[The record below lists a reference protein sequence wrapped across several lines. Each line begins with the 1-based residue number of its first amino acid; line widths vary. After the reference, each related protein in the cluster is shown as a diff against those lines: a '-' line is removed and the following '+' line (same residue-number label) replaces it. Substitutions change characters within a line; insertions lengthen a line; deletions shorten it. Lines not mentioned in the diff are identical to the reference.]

1 MSTGLY
7 SGVSGLAL
15 GVGLYKGVPGLWG
28 GASGLITGDGSSLS
42 LDFLTSNTLDPRVTF
57 SRTTN
62 ATLVDSTGRVTY
74 APNNLVTNSEA
85 FDNASWGKN
94 NLSVSANTSVA
105 PNGTAT
111 ADKLIP
117 NTTIGGHQASAGVG
131 TVSAGNLYVFSVYA
145 KADGYNFIRLSFGNA
160 AGGGVA
166 FFNVLTGA
174 IATTTGMLNTAIE
187 SVGNGWFRCS
197 ALRAAGSTASFGGDV
212 YAQSADNQFNWA
224 GNGTDGV
231 LAWGA
236 QLEQVTYQT
245 LPSTYNSTSPPNLFG
260 FTEEFNNAYWT
271 KAGATISPDA
281 TAAPNGSTTADKLVE
296 DSSTG
301 QHRFYGTAA
310 STTNTGSYTV
320 SFFAKAAERTR
331 VYVGVAESPTFVRQG
346 NAVFDL
352 SAGTVVSANAGS
364 GGASGGSATI
374 QDAGNGWYRCSYTL
388 ILGGANTSIFVDFNL
403 VSTGVTIS
411 YTGNGTSGLF
421 LWGAQLSNSA
431 SVDPYVYN
439 PGAAPT
445 STAYYGPRFDYNPVT
460 LAPNGLL
467 IEEQRVNLVLYSDQ
481 FNNAPS
487 WQNIFVTVTANTTTS
502 PDGTA
507 NADTITA
514 DGTVNTHSLNASD
527 AVGAKTISVFV
538 KAGTGNFFQIAVGGT
553 ADPYANFNLSAATSA
568 AFGTGTTASITAF
581 NNGWYRC
588 VMTTTNAAA
597 TGLRFA
603 IVSSISSARLE
614 AFASSATILLWGAQS
629 ETGAFATSY
638 IPTVASTVTRA
649 ADIASM
655 TGTNFS
661 SWYNQSEG
669 TIIPQFVAITNGV
682 SSTGGSAF
690 PFVYEI
696 DSSAASTSNHQL
708 ALSAGYGPGWNEGTS
723 VLGVSQVSFQDA
735 MTLGNAN
742 VRKIAYAYRT
752 NDFAGCANGG
762 TVLTDTSGTLPSPDR
777 MSIGSQNVSGSNVFT
792 GYIRTLTYY
801 PSRLSDAQL
810 RALTA

>member
-28 GASGLITGDGSSLS
+28 GASGLITGDGASLS
-42 LDFLTSNTLDPRVTF
+42 LDFLTGNTLDPRVTF

-62 ATLVDSTGRVTY
+62 ATLVDNTGRVTY
-74 APNNLVTNSEA
+74 APNNLVLRSEE
-85 FDNASWGKN
+85 FENASWGKN

-145 KADGYNFIRLSFGNA
+145 KADGYNFIRLSFGST
-160 AGGGVA
+160 AGGGIA

-197 ALRAAGSTASFGGDV
+197 ALRAAASTASFGGDV

-245 LPSTYNSTSPPNLFG
+245 LPSTYNSTSPPNLLG
-260 FTEEFNNAYWT
+260 FTEEFENAAWT
-271 KAGATISPDA
+271 KSNGSITANTIASPDGTIDADAFIENTAVSAFHFCYQAVTKAASNIAYAGSFYLKNKGRQVAFNIQNAAGSSGVQGRVNPATGAVTQNATTFGSGFAAGAITITD
-281 TAAPNGSTTADKLVE
+281 V
-296 DSSTG
+296 
-301 QHRFYGTAA
+301 
-310 STTNTGSYTV
+310 
-320 SFFAKAAERTR
+320 
-331 VYVGVAESPTFVRQG
+331 
-346 NAVFDL
+346 
-352 SAGTVVSANAGS
+352 
-364 GGASGGSATI
+364 
-374 QDAGNGWYRCSYTL
+374 GNGWYRVAMTATSDTSTSVAFNL
-388 ILGGANTSIFVDFNL
+388 ILHNGTTAV
-403 VSTGVTIS
+403 
-411 YTGNGTSGLF
+411 YTGDGVSGAF

-467 IEEQRVNLVLYSDQ
+467 IEEQRVNLALQS
-481 FNNAPS
+481 ALAS
-487 WQNIFVTVTANTTTS
+487 GWTLSTVTRTVNATNA
-502 PDGTA
+502 PDGTLTA
-507 NADTITA
+507 NLYSSTSAD
-514 DGTVNTHSLNASD
+514 S
-527 AVGAKTISVFV
+527 SVSQL
-538 KAGTGNFFQIAVGGT
+538 GIAVSASTAYIFSIYLRADAATTVSIYVVDSGGGSGNTSAVCNVTTQWQRFTVTRTTSVGTTSCSVQIGGGGT
-553 ADPYANFNLSAATSA
+553 FSTGEAVYA
-568 AFGTGTTASITAF
+568 
-581 NNGWYRC
+581 
-588 VMTTTNAAA
+588 
-597 TGLRFA
+597 
-603 IVSSISSARLE
+603 
-614 AFASSATILLWGAQS
+614 WGAQLEVGS
-629 ETGAFATSY
+629 FATSY
-638 IPTVASTVTRA
+638 IPTVASTVTRT
-649 ADIASM
+649 ADIVTM

-669 TIIPQFVAITNGV
+669 TIIPQFVATTNGIN
-682 SSTGGSAF
+682 STGGSAF

-708 ALSAGYGPGWNEGTS
+708 ILSAGYGPGWNEGTS
-723 VLGVSQVSFQDA
+723 ILGVSQVSFQDA

-777 MSIGSQNVSGSNVFT
+777 IGIGNQNASGSNVFT